1 MALTIKQEL
10 FVAAY
15 CSNGYNGTRAAIV
28 AGYSESSA
36 KEIASQNLTKPE
48 IAEAIDAHKLMVNK
62 RCGIT
67 LQSLIDE
74 LEEARVAALTAETV
88 QSSAAVAATQAK
100 AKLTGMDKL
109 VIDNIS
115 SDGSMTPK
123 GVNVTITAAD
133 VKAAEE
139 AILREI

>member
-15 CSNGYNGTRAAIV
+15 CTNGYNGTRAAIT
-28 AGYSESSA
+28 AGYSENTA
-36 KEIASQNLTKPE
+36 KVIASENLSKPD
-48 IAEAIDAHKLMVNK
+48 IVEAIDAHKLMVSK

-74 LEEARVAALTAETV
+74 LEEARLAALGAETV

-100 AKLTGMDKL
+100 AKLTGMDKM

-115 SDGSMTPK
+115 SDGSMTPR
-123 GVNVTITAAD
+123 GVTVQITAAD

-139 AILREI
+139 ALLKDI

>member
-15 CSNGYNGTRAAIV
+15 CSNGYNATKAALT
-28 AGYSESSA
+28 AGYSETSA
-36 KEIASQNLTKPE
+36 HSIASENLTKQE
-48 IAEAIDAHKLMVNK
+48 IIEAIDMHKMAVMK

>member
-15 CSNGYNGTRAAIV
+15 CSNGYNATKAAIY

-36 KEIASQNLTKPE
+36 GSIGSENLQKPE
-48 IAEAIDAHKLMVNK
+48 IIEAIDAHKLMMSK

-74 LEEARVAALTAETV
+74 LEEARQAALGAETV

>member
-15 CSNGYNGTRAAIV
+15 CSNGYNATQAALT
-28 AGYSESSA
+28 AGYSPNSA
-36 KEIASQNLTKPE
+36 GVIGSENLSKPE
-48 IAEAIDAHKLMVNK
+48 IAEAIDSHKLMVQK
-62 RCGIT
+62 RCGVT

-74 LEEARVAALTAETV
+74 LEEARVAALSAETV

-139 AILREI
+139 AILKEI